1 MELNEVEVT
10 VQIDVTQKTGWS
22 NQKQMDSHAEHIS
35 EVSAQHFTGLKDETL
50 VLDEVLEQDKVP
62 GNSSLFQV
70 QYFFILK

>member
-1 MELNEVEVT
+1 
-10 VQIDVTQKTGWS
+10 
-22 NQKQMDSHAEHIS
+22 MDSHAEHIS